1 MQNQLSNF
9 ILIIS
14 SYIISVAI
22 LFSIPFRSKS
32 IKSKTGK
39 LIEKLSEKNNVIQYV
54 IIVSGFVLISILF
67 IRDFGFLY
75 NAVVCLVGILGIF
88 MSSQEIVLYKKS
100 GIYEKGII
108 ANAKFLTFSEIYSV
122 PVLNLDES
130 EQQKNSGTELKVIR
144 KKGAALNFV
153 FDSPEEKNKVL
164 AVLKSKI
171 KKENIRSF
179 TIAILK
185 NLRMND
191 GNLTLMT
198 PDIW

>member
-88 MSSQEIVLYKKS
+88 MSSQAIVL
-100 GIYEKGII
+100 
-108 ANAKFLTFSEIYSV
+108 
-122 PVLNLDES
+122 
-130 EQQKNSGTELKVIR
+130 
-144 KKGAALNFV
+144 
-153 FDSPEEKNKVL
+153 
-164 AVLKSKI
+164 
-171 KKENIRSF
+171 
-179 TIAILK
+179 
-185 NLRMND
+185 
-191 GNLTLMT
+191 
-198 PDIW
+198 